1 MIIDL
6 ILARADGT
14 PYNAHDFYTA
24 VSGYDEVFPEI
35 VEPITR
41 ALDCGA
47 ETDVKQKLCDY
58 ARDYTPAICDYIQ
71 SVQWL
76 EDDAPLL
83 NPICEACKRLKNG
96 CDGTTEKQWT
106 GCISRGNVRQLFK

>member
-58 ARDYTPAICDYIQ
+58 ARDYNPAICDYIQ
-71 SVQWL
+71 SQSDL
-76 EDDAPLL
+76 RSLQATE
-83 NPICEACKRLKNG
+83 KRLRRH
-96 CDGTTEKQWT
+96 DGKAVD
-106 GCISRGNVRQLFK
+106 GLH

>member
-6 ILARADGT
+6 ILDRADGT

-24 VSGYDEVFPEI
+24 VSGYADVFPGI

-41 ALDCGA
+41 ALDCGT
-47 ETDVKQKLCDY
+47 ENDIKQKLCDY
-58 ARDYTPAICDYIQ
+58 AREYNPKICEYIE

-76 EDDAPLL
+76 ENDAPLL
-83 NPICEACKRLKNG
+83 NPICESCKCLKNG
-96 CDGTTEKQWT
+96 CDGTTEKKWT
-106 GCISRGNVRQLFK
+106 GCIYREI